1 MVDLWGG
8 YYIYIY
14 TPASLRRTLFQP
26 EAVQPKI
33 LIFQPGQG
41 FQPAGVFSARIS
53 FVDFWGCEQVGLTL
67 MKYTQVES
75 FYITIFSVLKC
86 LIEFLYVCGLP
97 TRNL

>member
-8 YYIYIY
+8 TIYIYVYIYNYIYIY

-75 FYITIFSVLKC
+75 FYITIFP
-86 LIEFLYVCGLP
+86 F
-97 TRNL
+97 

>member
-1 MVDLWGG
+1 MVDLWEGVL
-8 YYIYIY
+8 YIYIYIYIY

-75 FYITIFSVLKC
+75 FYITIFP
-86 LIEFLYVCGLP
+86 F
-97 TRNL
+97 